1 MNPNMTLACPA
12 YLHGFVPV
20 QDLQDWKLVEDVK
33 AQEKT
38 TYTQL
43 TTRSN
48 DDRPRQEPSPIPAGP
63 YCNPRSTITQRSNND
78 KAGA

>member
-1 MNPNMTLACPA
+1 MNPNVTLACPA

-20 QDLQDWKLVEDVK
+20 QDEDVK
-33 AQEKT
+33 AEKT

-48 DDRPRQEPSPIPAGP
+48 DDRPRQEPSTGHAE
-63 YCNPRSTITQRSNND
+63 RSHCT
-78 KAGA
+78 A